1 MPCPITPSEMEV
13 QSQAWYSQNNDLLNL
28 PGTNSI
34 STYYKSPSHCPQQ
47 SSKKIAYYIHPL
59 CILLTMIDRD
69 RKKREFQVH
78 HIMAD
83 IDRVEYTRIVEVMKE
98 KNASVDLEENLLPVK
113 PAMRKQSSPRAKG
126 TQEMDSPKRKIQ

>member
-1 MPCPITPSEMEV
+1 
-13 QSQAWYSQNNDLLNL
+13 
-28 PGTNSI
+28 
-34 STYYKSPSHCPQQ
+34 
-47 SSKKIAYYIHPL
+47 
-59 CILLTMIDRD
+59 MIDRD